1 MTSALRPA
9 VFLDRDDTIIACNDI
24 IPDGDMGY
32 PELVQLLPGAG
43 EAVQT
48 LANAGLAIVVVTN
61 QGGVARGRYGED
73 AVRAV
78 HERLNDLLGGRV
90 EAFRYC
96 PFHPKGTVAEYTR
109 EHPWRK
115 PQPGML
121 LDAATQLGLDLM
133 NSWMV
138 GDKLRDCEAGR
149 AAGCRT
155 ILIGP
160 QAGAHDGDDAVDFVA
175 PDLGRAATIIL
186 HRSSGD

>member
-1 MTSALRPA
+1 MTRALRPA
-9 VFLDRDDTIIACNDI
+9 IFFDRDDTIIACNDI

-32 PELVQLLPGAG
+32 PDLVQLLPGAG

-48 LANAGLAIVVVTN
+48 LASAGFAIVVVTN

-175 PDLGRAATIIL
+175 PNLGRAATIIL